1 MAQFGLS
8 SCTVHSVGI
17 ESGRSILM
25 KDGRVAMIIAD
36 KGHRKRRT
44 ETIGYQGKKGKSGYS
59 PCRKK
64 LGSKS
69 LLELRG

>member
-1 MAQFGLS
+1 
-8 SCTVHSVGI
+8 
-17 ESGRSILM
+17 M